1 MEWIYNNYDL
11 AITLACVGAVIL
23 TVIILAVVMTFF
35 RSSREALDEEE
46 GGVQ

>member
-11 AITLACVGAVIL
+11 AIVLACVGAALL

-35 RSSREALDEEE
+35 RRGREALDEEE
-46 GGVQ
+46 GRVQ